1 MDDHDF
7 SLISFEHCARIM
19 QSKLNKNN
27 FRVYVSLPKTS
38 LEILIT
44 SLYDPYSL
52 MKWNKQIKN
61 QSIVL

>member
-52 MKWNKQIKN
+52 MKWNK
-61 QSIVL
+61 